1 MTDAGFSTRAIHAGQ
16 DPDPASGAVIV
27 PITLS
32 STFAQQSVGVHAGY
46 EYSRSGNPTR
56 HALETCLASLEQAVG
71 GVCFSSGLAA
81 SDAVMRLAPAGSR
94 ILIGTDAYG
103 GTHRLLTRVHND
115 RGIRTTAVP
124 YTDPVALEAA
134 FSDGD
139 VAMVWIETPSN
150 PMLTVVDIAA
160 VAAIAHHHGA
170 IVVVDNTF
178 ATPYLQQP
186 LTCGADIVVHSSTK
200 YLGGHSDVVGGFA
213 ATNDPG
219 LHQQLLF
226 LQNAAGAVPAPFD
239 CYLILRGVK
248 TLALRME
255 AHCANA
261 RAVAQWLET
270 HPRIDQVMYPGLSSH
285 PTFATATRQMRHA
298 GGMVSCTL
306 RGGESAARQF
316 VESTRLFCLAE
327 SLGAVESLIEH
338 PHSMTHASVVG
349 TGLEVPTNLVR
360 LSVGVEDVA
369 DLLADLDQALR
380 A

>member
-1 MTDAGFSTRAIHAGQ
+1 
-16 DPDPASGAVIV
+16 
-27 PITLS
+27 
-32 STFAQQSVGVHAGY
+32 
-46 EYSRSGNPTR
+46 
-56 HALETCLASLEQAVG
+56 
-71 GVCFSSGLAA
+71 
-81 SDAVMRLAPAGSR
+81 
-94 ILIGTDAYG
+94 LIGTDAYG

-124 YTDPVALEAA
+124 YTDPAALEAA
-134 FSDGD
+134 FCDGD

-160 VAAIAHHHGA
+160 VAAVAHHHGA
-170 IVVVDNTF
+170 VVVVDNTF

-213 ATNDPG
+213 ATNDPD
-219 LHQQLLF
+219 LHQRLLF

-239 CYLILRGVK
+239 CYLVLRGVK

-261 RAVAQWLET
+261 MAVAQWLET
-270 HPRIDQVMYPGLSSH
+270 HPRIDQVMYPGLASH
-285 PTFATATRQMRHA
+285 PTFATAARQMRHP

-306 RGGESAARQF
+306 RGGEAAARQF